1 MIYYIDN
8 MLEDIPVNF
17 AGELVMTASAH
28 IFDTNE
34 ETDKLDLEKAAELHH
49 LIANN
54 IFLCKMAHTDILLVT
69 GFISTRVNPPGIDDW
84 KNFSNNLQYLWAT
97 KNLQLMLEAYDIH
110 VVK

>member
-1 MIYYIDN
+1 

-97 KNLQLMLEAYDIH
+97 KNLQLIIPSSEKDGRL
-110 VVK
+110 